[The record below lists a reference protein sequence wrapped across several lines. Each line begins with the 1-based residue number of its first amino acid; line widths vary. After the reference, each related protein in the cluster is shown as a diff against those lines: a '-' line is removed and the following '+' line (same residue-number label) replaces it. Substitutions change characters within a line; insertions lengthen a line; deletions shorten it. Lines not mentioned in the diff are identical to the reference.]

1 MLLET
6 LAVSLL
12 GSALVGRGV
21 IRAGEGTVRVGENC
35 QYHHIPLTNFEIEK
49 YYQNEP
55 KFNGA
60 DSRNNL
66 SKIKVGHI

>member
-12 GSALVGRGV
+12 GSALVGRRV

-35 QYHHIPLTNFEIEK
+35 
-49 YYQNEP
+49 
-55 KFNGA
+55 
-60 DSRNNL
+60 
-66 SKIKVGHI
+66 